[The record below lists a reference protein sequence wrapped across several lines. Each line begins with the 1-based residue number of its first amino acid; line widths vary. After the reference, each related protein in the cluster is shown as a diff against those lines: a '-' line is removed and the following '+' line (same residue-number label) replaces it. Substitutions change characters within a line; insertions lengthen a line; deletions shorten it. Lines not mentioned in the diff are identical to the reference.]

1 MDTEGCEDWRVLA
14 WGASAFF
21 AGGLR
26 ETAPL
31 VATVARVERPVPEV
45 DLRPDGV
52 TVRLPQ
58 RDAGLT
64 GDHVRAARDI
74 GAAARELGLP
84 ADPTAVQDVN
94 LTIDALV
101 AADVMPFWQAV
112 LGYEEL
118 GEEDLVDPHWRA
130 APIWFQD
137 MDAPRPQR
145 NRIHVD
151 VFVPPDQ
158 AEARVAAAV
167 AAGGTV
173 VRHTQRPLG
182 WTLADP
188 EGNEA
193 DVATCLGRD

>member
-1 MDTEGCEDWRVLA
+1 MAERLRAQEFMDTEGCADWRVLA

-31 VATVARVERPVPEV
+31 VATLARVERPAPEV

-58 RDAGLT
+58 REAGLT
-64 GDHVRAARDI
+64 EDHVRAARDI
-74 GAAARELGLP
+74 SAAARELGLRP
-84 ADPTAVQDVN
+84 DPTAVQDVN

-101 AADVMPFWQAV
+101 
-112 LGYEEL
+112 
-118 GEEDLVDPHWRA
+118 DPHWRG